1 MKFDMCGSANVIGMI
16 EAARQLALPLNI
28 VGIIAA
34 AENMV
39 NDEAMKPDDV
49 YTALSGESV
58 EVLNTDAEGRLVLGD
73 AVFYANQ
80 FQPSIILDFA
90 TLTGAA
96 VAALGEDKAAVLI
109 KMLTLR

>member
-1 MKFDMCGSANVIGMI
+1 MTYNGGKPGENPIALVGKGITYDSGGYSIKSKTGMQTMKFDMCGSANVIGMI

-58 EVLNTDAEGRLVLGD
+58 EVLNTDAEG
-73 AVFYANQ
+73 
-80 FQPSIILDFA
+80 
-90 TLTGAA
+90 
-96 VAALGEDKAAVLI
+96 ALF
-109 KMLTLR
+109 